1 MEVQMTI
8 NIRND
13 RSITIAHIEV
23 KDGFIVEENLKD
35 CYISDIDSNDDGSIC
50 YRIDICP
57 PQKLVESLS
66 NETLLDEVRSR
77 MCQ

>member
-1 MEVQMTI
+1 MTI

-13 RSITIAHIEV
+13 RGITIAHIEV
-23 KDGFIVEENLKD
+23 KDGFVVEESLKD
-35 CYISDIDSNDDGSIC
+35 CYISDIDGNDDGTIR

-66 NETLLDEVRSR
+66 NETLLEEVRTR
-77 MCQ
+77 MC